1 MKTQLITIQASDA
14 PPEYHDALVLVLEM
28 RLTLSAIASFI
39 TTREAASPMA
49 DNWIKERL
57 EYVGAKLEAANEEMT

>member
-1 MKTQLITIQASDA
+1 M
-14 PPEYHDALVLVLEM
+14 EM

-49 DNWIKERL
+49 DSWIKERL
-57 EYVGAKLEAANEEMT
+57 EYVEAKLEAVNKEMV